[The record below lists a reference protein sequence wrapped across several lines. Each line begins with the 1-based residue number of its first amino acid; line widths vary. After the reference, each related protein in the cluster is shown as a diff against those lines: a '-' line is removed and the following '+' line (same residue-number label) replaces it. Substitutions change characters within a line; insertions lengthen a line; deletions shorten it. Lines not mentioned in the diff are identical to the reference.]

1 MQKITTPRKTNQEGF
16 TLVEV
21 MIALTIMVAVL
32 AMSMSFLMEST
43 MLNFQS
49 QAKNNINREVRGIV
63 DRIAIEA
70 KQSNIFVI
78 YTSAADEHR
87 LAAADRRRPHES
99 GDALLLV
106 QKAGYAEMLT
116 YGVDPLYDP
125 RPIKKIIL
133 YYRTVT
139 GSENG
144 AEVGPV
150 MRWERDF
157 SSDPVTDADEIFALE
172 SLIPP
177 YTDLLSESQRVV
189 AFSEGLS
196 DGRLFYNFQ
205 NRTAMINGRILH
217 GNQAKWITDTYNF
230 SISPRG

>member
-1 MQKITTPRKTNQEGF
+1 MKTTGRTHQQGY

-21 MIALTIMVAVL
+21 MIAMTIMLAVL
-32 AMSMSFLMEST
+32 AMSMSFLLEST
-43 MLNFQS
+43 MLNFKS

-70 KQSNIFVI
+70 KQSNMFII
-78 YTSAADEHR
+78 YTSAADADR
-87 LAAADRRRPHES
+87 ISAQDRRRPHES

-106 QKAGYAEMLT
+106 EKAGYAEMLDF
-116 YGVDPLYDP
+116 GVDPLYDP
-125 RPIKKIIL
+125 RPIKRIIL
-133 YYRTVT
+133 YYRMVT
-139 GSENG
+139 STENG

-150 MRWERDF
+150 MRWEKDYT
-157 SSDPVTDADEIFALE
+157 DAPVTNAEDILALE
-172 SLIPP
+172 GLIPS
-177 YTDLLSESQRVV
+177 YAELLPASRRVV